1 MNFIANRTNLHKA
14 VKNAM
19 RAISNNKSIPE
30 LNGLLFEA
38 DANSGIIS
46 ITGTDIQTQIQC
58 RVKADHILEGGS
70 CIINPVVSEMLRL
83 LPEDN
88 VEIANSFDCRMLDI
102 KSGKSQ
108 YTIPYMSSEK
118 FPKMQIPFPEDFICV
133 KGLNSVIKRTVV
145 ATDNSK
151 DVSSERKSLQH
162 IKLSFANGQTK
173 AEATDGNIAAVSEI
187 PFGSDG
193 NLDLILH
200 EKAMGILTS
209 IVQPDEDLYVGT
221 TGKFAMFM
229 KQDMFFSSMLYDGRY
244 IEGSKLV
251 EYVKPQFKA
260 TADAKELFN
269 LADNVST
276 IFSADDDRCINVC
289 IADNKVSMQTKTY
302 TGNSRAEISATDT
315 IPTSAEGFN
324 YNAKW
329 LLNCLKQATG
339 PLTMS
344 MDQRGFL
351 LIEANQSKYCVSP
364 RGPVNVRVPKQKV
377 EKEKKPRKTKSKAKT
392 TTTIAA

>member
-1 MNFIANRTNLHKA
+1 MNFIANRTTMHKA

-58 RVKADHILEGGS
+58 RIKADHIIEGGS
-70 CIINPVVSEMLRL
+70 CILTPVVAEMLRL
-83 LPEDN
+83 LPEDT
-88 VEIANSFDCRMLDI
+88 VEIANSFDSRMLDI

-108 YTIPYMSSEK
+108 YTVPFMNSEK

-133 KGLNSVIKRTVV
+133 KGLNSVIKRTIF
-145 ATDNSK
+145 ATDSANQSQA
-151 DVSSERKSLQH
+151 ERKSLQFV
-162 IKLSFANGQTK
+162 KLTFTNGQTK
-173 AEATDGNIAAVSEI
+173 AEATDGAIAAVSEM
-187 PFGSDG
+187 PFGADG
-193 NLDLILH
+193 NLKLILH
-200 EKAMGILTS
+200 EKALNILSS
-209 IVQPDEDLYVGT
+209 IVQPSEDLYVGV

-244 IEGSKLV
+244 IEGGKLV

-260 TADAKELFN
+260 TADAKELFS
-269 LADNVST
+269 LADNVAT
-276 IFSADDDRCINVC
+276 IFNSNDDKCINVC
-289 IADNKVSMQTKTY
+289 ITDNKVSMQTKTY

-315 IPTSAEGFN
+315 IPTATEGFN

-329 LLNCLKQATG
+329 LLSCLKQASG

-344 MDQRGFL
+344 MDGRGFM

-364 RGPVNVRVPKQKV
+364 RGPVKIKTPEQKA
-377 EKEKKPRKTKSKAKT
+377 EKEKKPRKTKAKAT
-392 TTTIAA
+392 TAMAA

>member
-1 MNFIANRTNLHKA
+1 MNFIANRINLHKA
-14 VKNAM
+14 VKTAL
-19 RAISNNKSIPE
+19 RATTSVKSIPE

-58 RVKADHILEGGS
+58 RVKADHIIEGGS
-70 CIINPVVSEMLRL
+70 CILSPVLAEMLRL
-83 LPEDN
+83 LPEDT
-88 VEIANSFDCRMLDI
+88 VEIANSFDNRMLDI
-102 KSGKSQ
+102 KSGKAQ
-108 YTIPYMSSEK
+108 YTVPFMNSEK

-133 KGLNSVIKRTVV
+133 KGLNSVIKRTIV

-151 DVSSERKSLQH
+151 DVSYEKKSLQY

-193 NLDLILH
+193 NLELILH
-200 EKAMGILTS
+200 EKAINILSS
-209 IVQPDEDLYVGT
+209 IVQPSEDLYVGIA
-221 TGKFAMFM
+221 GKFAVFM

-260 TADAKELFN
+260 TVDAKELFS
-269 LADNVST
+269 LADNVAT
-276 IFSADDDRCINVC
+276 IFNASDDRCINVC
-289 IADNKVSMQTKTY
+289 ITDNKVSMQTKTY

-315 IPTSAEGFN
+315 IPTAAEGFN

-351 LIEANQSKYCVSP
+351 LVEANQSKYCVSP
-364 RGPVNVRVPKQKV
+364 RGPVRIKVPEQKA
-377 EKEKKPRKTKSKAKT
+377 EKEKKPRKTKAKAT
-392 TTTIAA
+392 TAIAA